1 VVAINIADPTK
12 TGSWSTQDDGAAIW
26 APGGL
31 ASDGTAAFAIT
42 GNHFPNNT
50 APGTHQ
56 DSEEVVRLTGL
67 SQLTRSNANIFYPS
81 RWAAMDGG
89 DLDFGA
95 DSPLVMDVPGATPAK
110 FVAAPSKDGHLYFLD
125 PSNLGG
131 MGGQAADLLFAN
143 EGMSSAKTTPAAYQ
157 TSKGAYVVLS
167 TQGGHCPGGSA
178 ATGNVVVGVS
188 VAVTAGAI
196 KPTVVWCAAT
206 AGGSD
211 ATSPIAT
218 TTDGKTDA
226 VVWYVSNG
234 VLKGVDGDT
243 GASVFSGGN
252 CQVQRWTSLIAAK
265 GARIVAGG
273 NGKLCSWTAM

>member
-1 VVAINIADPTK
+1 
-12 TGSWSTQDDGAAIW
+12 
-26 APGGL
+26 
-31 ASDGTAAFAIT
+31 
-42 GNHFPNNT
+42 
-50 APGTHQ
+50 
-56 DSEEVVRLTGL
+56 
-67 SQLTRSNANIFYPS
+67 
-81 RWAAMDGG
+81 MDIG

-131 MGGQAADLLFAN
+131 MGGEAADLMFAN

-167 TQGGHCPGGSA
+167 TQGGHCPGGG

-196 KPTVVWCAAT
+196 KATVAWCAAIAAA
-206 AGGSD
+206 AGND
-211 ATSPIAT
+211 ATQATSPIAT

-273 NGKLCSWTAM
+273 NGKLCSWSAM